1 MPKSTFFHLSEEKQR
16 RLLEAASIEFSRVAL
31 KEASIANIIK
41 LAEIPRGS
49 FYQYFEDKED
59 LYYYYFDLLSQ
70 DRKSEITKC
79 VQESDGDL
87 FDGMEKYFSKIVL
100 EALSGPHAG
109 FYKHFYMD
117 SDYRSMVRILPELQ
131 TIKKKG
137 EKSQKMRHGHQLYTL
152 IDRSKLKIADEKEFK
167 MVMQILMN
175 IVFTSIVEGYQK
187 GDNPLEKDLTGIIND
202 FKIKLNWVKNGL
214 SK

>member
-1 MPKSTFFHLSEEKQR
+1 MPKSTFFHLSEEKQL

-31 KEASIANIIK
+31 KEASIANIVK

-87 FDGMEKYFSKIVL
+87 FDGMENYFSKFAL
-100 EALSGPHAG
+100 EVLSGPHAG
-109 FYKHFYMD
+109 FYKHFYMEN
-117 SDYRSMVRILPELQ
+117 DYRSMVRISPELQ
-131 TIKKKG
+131 TIKKKS
-137 EKSQKMRHGHQLYTL
+137 EKSQKKRHGHQLYNL

-167 MVMQILMN
+167 MVMEILMN

-187 GDNPLEKDLTGIIND
+187 DDDSLKKDSNEIIND
-202 FKIKLNWVKNGL
+202 FKIKLNWIKNGL

>member
-1 MPKSTFFHLSEEKQR
+1 MTKSTFFHLSEEKQR
-16 RLLEAASIEFSRVAL
+16 RLLEAASIEFSRIAL

-87 FDGMEKYFSKIVL
+87 FDGIRKYFSKIVL
-100 EALSGPHAG
+100 EALSGHMRA
-109 FYKHFYMD
+109 FINIFIWIVIIAQWCEFCLNCKRLKRREKNH
-117 SDYRSMVRILPELQ
+117 
-131 TIKKKG
+131 KKC
-137 EKSQKMRHGHQLYTL
+137 
-152 IDRSKLKIADEKEFK
+152 
-167 MVMQILMN
+167 V
-175 IVFTSIVEGYQK
+175 
-187 GDNPLEKDLTGIIND
+187 TGINSIP
-202 FKIKLNWVKNGL
+202 
-214 SK
+214 